1 MNRVAMVVAALLF
14 GAAAGGSI
22 VYEAVPVREPTSCQQ
37 VRAITDD
44 YLYAQAELVSAMGK
58 RDVAPD
64 FVARGKADK
73 EVEAAVAKLEP
84 LAVGYDD
91 LFEACEASS

>member
-14 GAAAGGSI
+14 GAMAGGSV
-22 VYEAVPVREPTSCQQ
+22 VYEAIPVREPTSCRQ

-44 YLYAQAELVSAMGK
+44 YLYAQAELVSAMSA
-58 RDVAPD
+58 RAAAED
-64 FVARGKADK
+64 FIARNEAEDK
-73 EVEAAVAKLEP
+73 VEQAVSKLEP

-91 LFEACEASS
+91 LFEACEAAS